1 MVERYTRTDY
11 TTLKREVTLTDPMAF
26 TRPVTVTYTA
36 KLGEPDSEIFEYIC
50 IENNQW
56 GDRTNTNPLDVPI
69 K

>member
-1 MVERYTRTDY
+1 
-11 TTLKREVTLTDPMAF
+11 MAF